1 MSAIKRTVDDINV
14 QYGYD
19 GIDDNYYYQQYK
31 QQQNEFN

>member
-14 QYGYD
+14 KYGYD
-19 GIDDNYYYQQYK
+19 GIDDNYFYQQLK